1 MRFRRKRRFSSRPR
15 RRRFKSRRRSTGPM
29 RIGTRM

>member
-1 MRFRRKRRFSSRPR
+1 MRFRRKRRFTRRPS
-15 RRRFKSRRRSTGPM
+15 RRRFKSRRRSSGAL